1 MIRKVLG
8 IILLCIFLIFAIT
21 NVNYVAIA
29 QGSGSN
35 TTTVDDIIDDADAFI
50 DKGSDSTIDTDVLQ
64 DTTNFL
70 YNLLLGIGM
79 IVAVLVGI
87 GLGIHYMVSSVY
99 QKAEVKKTLFW
110 YVIACAVLFVAF
122 TIWRIVM
129 LVFSKI

>member
-21 NVNYVAIA
+21 NVNYADIA

-87 GLGIHYMVSSVY
+87 GLGIHYMVSSVD

>member
-21 NVNYVAIA
+21 NVNYAAIA
-29 QGSGSN
+29 QGS
-35 TTTVDDIIDDADAFI
+35 DDIIDDADAFI

>member
-21 NVNYVAIA
+21 NVNYAAIA

-87 GLGIHYMVSSVY
+87 GLGIHYMVSSVD

-110 YVIACAVLFVAF
+110 YVIACAVLFAAF

>member
-21 NVNYVAIA
+21 NVNYAAIA